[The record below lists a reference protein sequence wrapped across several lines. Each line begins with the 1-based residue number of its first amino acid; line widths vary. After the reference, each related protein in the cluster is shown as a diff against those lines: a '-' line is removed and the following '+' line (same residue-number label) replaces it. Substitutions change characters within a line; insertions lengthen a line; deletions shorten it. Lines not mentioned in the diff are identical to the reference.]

1 MKIVLFGASGMVGQ
15 GVLRECLRDDDV
27 TEIVSLVRRP
37 TDSQHAKLREIVH
50 SDFTDFTGVDFA
62 GVDFTGVDACLFC
75 LGVSAVGM
83 KEDAYRRITYDF
95 TLAAAR
101 ALTPATFIYVS
112 GAGTSATGR
121 AMWAR
126 VKGET
131 ENALLALA
139 DNTYMFRPGF
149 IMPMYG
155 TASKTGLYR
164 VIYAIARP
172 LNPILIRMPKYA
184 TSAER
189 LSRAMLRVA
198 KHGYSKRILE
208 SVNINAAS

>member
-1 MKIVLFGASGMVGQ
+1 M
-15 GVLRECLRDDDV
+15 
-27 TEIVSLVRRP
+27 TE
-37 TDSQHAKLREIVH
+37 H
-50 SDFTDFTGVDFA
+50 
-62 GVDFTGVDACLFC
+62 
-75 LGVSAVGM
+75 
-83 KEDAYRRITYDF
+83 AYRRITYDF

-101 ALTPATFIYVS
+101 ALTPATFLYVS

-155 TASKTGLYR
+155 STSKTGLYR

-172 LNPILIRMPKYA
+172 LNPLLVRMPKYA
-184 TSAER
+184 TSSER
-189 LSRAMLRVA
+189 LSRAMLQVA
-198 KHGYSKRILE
+198 QHGYSKRILE
-208 SVNINAAS
+208 SVDINAAS

>member
-1 MKIVLFGASGMVGQ
+1 MKVVLFGASGMVGQ
-15 GVLRECLRDDDV
+15 GVLRECLRDDEV
-27 TEIVSLVRRP
+27 TEVVSLVRRP

-50 SDFTDFTGVDFA
+50 SDFTDFTGVDL
-62 GVDFTGVDACLFC
+62 VGVDACLFC

-83 KEDAYRRITYDF
+83 TEHAYRRITYDF

-101 ALTPATFIYVS
+101 ALTPATFLYVS

-155 TASKTGLYR
+155 STSKTGLYR

-172 LNPILIRMPKYA
+172 LNPLLVRMPKYA
-184 TSAER
+184 TSSER
-189 LSRAMLRVA
+189 LSRAMLQVA
-198 KHGYSKRILE
+198 QHGYSKRILE
-208 SVNINAAS
+208 SVDINAAS